1 MEVTDPGARCVM
13 TTLPQEELSKDPGI
27 LGTSYRHNENN
38 VGVYARV
45 LEGGRV
51 RRGDRVA
58 LI

>member
-1 MEVTDPGARCVM
+1 MTDPVARCVM
-13 TTLPQEELSKDPGI
+13 TILPQEELPKDPGI
-27 LGTSYRHNENN
+27 LGTAYRHNKNN